1 MDLENQPQI
10 GNPLARVLL
19 LHSQTSSSHIVWPDS
34 KDMENWG
41 TYVTIILSCE
51 SNRSKI
57 ILVKLKWQTGWKNKV
72 LSSLKLIFEAN
83 RCPKRLDAMSFLIE
97 QGYKNPRN
105 KKELSI
111 EDLSKKLLLECCKTA
126 WQQHTTRTD
135 ITKFNTLINWKYWW

>member
-57 ILVKLKWQTGWKNKV
+57 ILVKLKWQTWWKNKV

-83 RCPKRLDAMSFLIE
+83 TSFSIVKHRCPKRLDAMSFLIE

-126 WQQHTTRTD
+126 WQQHRTRTD
-135 ITKFNTLINWKYWW
+135 FT